1 MGRVVLSCHRGS
13 DLPLNGFDA
22 IISSSSA
29 PNDGRIELRAKVSTG
44 VKWQELVATVYSP
57 LTLELLF

>member
-1 MGRVVLSCHRGS
+1 MSCHRGS
-13 DLPLNGFDA
+13 ALPTNGFDA

-29 PNDGRIELRAKVSTG
+29 PYDGRIELTAKVISTG

>member
-1 MGRVVLSCHRGS
+1 MSCHRGS
-13 DLPLNGFDA
+13 VWPLNGFDS

-29 PNDGRIELRAKVSTG
+29 TYDGRIELRAKVITR
-44 VKWQELVATVYSP
+44 VKRQELLATVYSP